1 MTRASLKDLQR
12 AIDFLERA
20 NDLAPQRDVPPQI
33 DYAALAALA
42 EEHGIELDAEAI
54 EQGFRLLMQ
63 ARLVVA

>member
-20 NDLAPQRDVPPQI
+20 GDLAPQRAVPPQI

-42 EEHGIELDAEAI
+42 AEHGIELDAEAI

-63 ARLVVA
+63 ARLAVS